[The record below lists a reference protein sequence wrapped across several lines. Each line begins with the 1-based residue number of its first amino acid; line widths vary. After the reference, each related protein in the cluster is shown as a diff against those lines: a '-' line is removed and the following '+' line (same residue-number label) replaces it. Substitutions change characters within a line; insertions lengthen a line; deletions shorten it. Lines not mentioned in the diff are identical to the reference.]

1 MYAAGQFSIINWVRN
16 INWLLALCHL
26 LWQRAND
33 QNVSFETCNGGQFTL
48 SIQLIILN
56 YLVILAHLCST
67 TVSLESYP
75 LYSFVYAAT
84 NFSFT
89 GLAEVEEGEV
99 KGHEIHLVSH
109 SVGRASFGADPKVQ
123 KVNQVKRSKTYCWW

>member
-1 MYAAGQFSIINWVRN
+1 MYAAGQFSIINWVGN
-16 INWLLALCHL
+16 INWPLALCHS

-33 QNVSFETCNGGQFTL
+33 QNVSLETCNGGQFTL
-48 SIQLIILN
+48 SIQLII
-56 YLVILAHLCST
+56 CST

-84 NFSFT
+84 NVSFT